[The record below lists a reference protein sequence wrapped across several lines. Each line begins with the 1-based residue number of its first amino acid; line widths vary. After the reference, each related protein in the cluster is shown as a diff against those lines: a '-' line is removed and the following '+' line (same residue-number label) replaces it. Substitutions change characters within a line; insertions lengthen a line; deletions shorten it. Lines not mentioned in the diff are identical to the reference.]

1 MKQPHWLR
9 VALAVGAVAWGANQF
24 VPLLLVYRDDLGI
37 SAATAQATF
46 GLYAAGLAPG
56 LLVGGPF
63 SDRHGRRAVLTA
75 ALVASVSASAL
86 LLVGGHGVGWLFAG
100 RLVAGVA
107 SGAAFSAG
115 SAWIKELSPP
125 AAGAR
130 RATVAMTAGFAA
142 SPLAAGVLAQ
152 WMPARTLVPYVPH
165 LVLATVAIPLI
176 ARQSDTAV
184 RTAPSGERTAV
195 LHDPRFRRVVAPLA
209 PWVFGSAAI
218 PLAYLPAL
226 VLHRLGGRALIFAAV
241 VATLTALAGI
251 AVQSLARR
259 LDRGDRPTLLA
270 GALGTV
276 TVGLLVA
283 AAAAAATSLP
293 LIVLAALVLGAGY
306 GCCQVC
312 GLLEVQRLAPPGQ
325 LAGMTAA
332 YQALSYTGFALPFLL
347 AAVAGVVA
355 PQTGLVALAGAAA
368 LTLLVTTRAAL

>member
-1 MKQPHWLR
+1 
-9 VALAVGAVAWGANQF
+9 
-24 VPLLLVYRDDLGI
+24 
-37 SAATAQATF
+37 
-46 GLYAAGLAPG
+46 
-56 LLVGGPF
+56 
-63 SDRHGRRAVLTA
+63 
-75 ALVASVSASAL
+75 
-86 LLVGGHGVGWLFAG
+86 
-100 RLVAGVA
+100 
-107 SGAAFSAG
+107 
-115 SAWIKELSPP
+115 
-125 AAGAR
+125 
-130 RATVAMTAGFAA
+130 
-142 SPLAAGVLAQ
+142 
-152 WMPARTLVPYVPH
+152 
-165 LVLATVAIPLI
+165 
-176 ARQSDTAV
+176 
-184 RTAPSGERTAV
+184 
-195 LHDPRFRRVVAPLA
+195 
-209 PWVFGSAAI
+209 VFGSAAI

-226 VLHRLGGRALIFAAV
+226 VQHRLGGRALIFAAV

-325 LAGMTAA
+325 LAAMTAA